1 LNAPSLRGWNELR
14 ALQTWVIILELL
26 AKPRWCGAAMLTRRA
41 FHIGTLSLGASVFSV
56 TVRGQPADA
65 ITIRIRLDDSVRQ
78 SIPPL
83 VQRNLIIEPDQSDE
97 AKELVRRSPP
107 SRAVPI
113 IFIVVGAMSIPLIV
127 QMMREALRQ
136 VYYGGVLIDMR
147 KQPVTVTSDPQIP
160 ANMIFMIDAE
170 GKTTRFTSDQLSPE
184 LLISF
189 FKAK

>member
-1 LNAPSLRGWNELR
+1 MPG
-14 ALQTWVIILELL
+14 
-26 AKPRWCGAAMLTRRA
+26 GAGMLTRR
-41 FHIGTLSLGASVFSV
+41 TLQFAMVALGAAAF
-56 TVRGQPADA
+56 PARLQSEPVDK
-65 ITIRIRLDDSVRQ
+65 IEIRIRVDDAVRQ
-78 SIPPL
+78 SIPPI
-83 VQRNLIIEPDQSDE
+83 VQRNLVIEPDPSDE

-160 ANMIFMIDAE
+160 ANMIFMIDPE

-189 FKAK
+189 MNTK